1 MYKLLYMA
9 DQSITKRYFTI
20 GEVSARFGV
29 APSLIRYWE
38 TEFRQLHPAKST
50 RGDRR
55 YTAKDIEIIE
65 QIYHLVKERGFTIEG
80 ARRELDDQKKQKK
93 QEAAILEKLLA
104 IRERLQKMISA
115 DTKESLYRKD

>member
-1 MYKLLYMA
+1 MA
-9 DQSITKRYFTI
+9 DQSMTKLYFTI

-55 YTAKDIEIIE
+55 YTAKDIEVVE

-80 ARRELDDQKKQKK
+80 ARRELEDQKKQRK
-93 QEAAILEKLLA
+93 QETQVLERLLIIREKLLKLLPED
-104 IRERLQKMISA
+104 R
-115 DTKESLYRKD
+115 KE